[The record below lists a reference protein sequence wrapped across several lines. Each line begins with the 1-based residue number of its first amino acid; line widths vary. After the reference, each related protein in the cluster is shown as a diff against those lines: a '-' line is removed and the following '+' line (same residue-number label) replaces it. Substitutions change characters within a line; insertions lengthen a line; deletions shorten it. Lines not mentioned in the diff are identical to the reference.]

1 MRRTGKTVLALV
13 TLSLANSCES
23 IDLLA
28 FPEPGDPHFGD
39 LTGQAMEQ
47 PDGRWLATV
56 TVTVHGADENL
67 KEGVTV
73 GASWST
79 GASGSCITGSD
90 GQCPISLSL
99 PDSTSTVMFKVDSL
113 SRDSDSYAPASN
125 DISNT
130 VTVSMPATGE
140 TIVPEWFADHEDGT
154 LREWNDG
161 GGLYNTNDYTVVDSA
176 EHAHTG
182 TRSVKTT
189 IYTTSGSSAVRLF
202 RWAES
207 RTGADLYYS
216 AWAYFP
222 AYHKPSMYWNVMQ
235 FKSKRSTTEN
245 DPIFTLNVGND
256 GAGGAMRLYVYYH
269 GSYLGG
275 SDRSYDQSLNPTDLP
290 VGRWV
295 HLEAFLRQAGDKI
308 GIFRF
313 WQDGTLIFDIG
324 NIQTR
329 YPDGDNQWA
338 IGNYS
343 NGLNPPVATI
353 YFDDTVIARERVYGR
368 SVKGMQP

>member
-140 TIVPEWFADHEDGT
+140 TIVPEWFADHEDHIRFKRGSP
-154 LREWNDG
+154 LPLG
-161 GGLYNTNDYTVVDSA
+161 GEPNWR
-176 EHAHTG
+176 
-182 TRSVKTT
+182 RSV
-189 IYTTSGSSAVRLF
+189 LF
-202 RWAES
+202 R
-207 RTGADLYYS
+207 
-216 AWAYFP
+216 
-222 AYHKPSMYWNVMQ
+222 
-235 FKSKRSTTEN
+235 
-245 DPIFTLNVGND
+245 VGLLPRVPQ
-256 GAGGAMRLYVYYH
+256 AIYV
-269 GSYLGG
+269 
-275 SDRSYDQSLNPTDLP
+275 
-290 VGRWV
+290 
-295 HLEAFLRQAGDKI
+295 LECHAVQVEA
-308 GIFRF
+308 
-313 WQDGTLIFDIG
+313 QH
-324 NIQTR
+324 N
-329 YPDGDNQWA
+329 
-338 IGNYS
+338 
-343 NGLNPPVATI
+343 
-353 YFDDTVIARERVYGR
+353 RERSDIHSECR
-368 SVKGMQP
+368 K